1 MKNHANRPLMQVLVF
16 GVLTVGAL
24 SPARAELTN
33 VDPAVESVVRGDQAY
48 AFPAGYIR
56 KNQPFDG
63 LVNQVTGDNQ
73 VTGNRMISS
82 GTHMIY
88 VRLNSPQDVAIG
100 DLFTAY
106 RRYHKVFHP
115 VTREYMGELIH
126 QLGVIKIVE
135 IEGRL
140 ASARVVASY
149 DSIGPG
155 ENLMR
160 FSPPETT
167 PLGAQPVSQ
176 IGSDFNGMI
185 VDFLAN
191 RTLIGQRQM
200 VYLDRGRN
208 DGLRLGDRLEVFRTG
223 GGLPRR
229 ILGEVKIVGL
239 EETTATA
246 LVTKAVAP
254 LLMGDRVGKPK
265 QAPDATASND
275 LAPLPVT
282 EKEQVRQ
289 LVKKIDDLAKDSN
302 GQASLRL
309 EESGKRVVLSL
320 DELVDH
326 LYFDSGEASVKPEGQ
341 PILKKIADML
351 KEVGDRHIRVEGHA
365 DNQEIG
371 PTLKNRFPTNVEL
384 SRARAAGV
392 ARYLVQEAGLDPNHV
407 TTLGHGATQP
417 VAPNATEVGRQKNR
431 RVEIAFVTP
440 EAEVAPAEGPA
451 QTDGPQAAAPQVPML
466 NDQSLPSKDPA
477 GTTLSTVAT
486 PSLGD
491 SVPSAPSGPP
501 STSSQDSPSEP
512 TNRSETPGSEAG
524 ATDKTSALPA
534 ADDKPS
540 DRGTF

>member
-1 MKNHANRPLMQVLVF
+1 MKNHANRPLMQVLVC

-82 GTHMIY
+82 GTHMMY
-88 VRLNSPQDVAIG
+88 VRLNSPQDVGIG
-100 DLFTAY
+100 DLFTVY
-106 RRYHKVFHP
+106 RRYHRVFHP
-115 VTREYMGELIH
+115 VTRQYMGELIH

-176 IGSDFNGMI
+176 VGADFDGMI

-208 DGLRLGDRLEVFRTG
+208 DGLRLGDYLEVFRTG

-229 ILGEVKIVGL
+229 VLGEVKIVGL
-239 EETTATA
+239 EDETATA
-246 LVTKAVAP
+246 LVTRSVAP
-254 LLMGDRVGKPK
+254 LLMGDRLGRRK
-265 QAPDATASND
+265 QAPVAAAGQEVTA
-275 LAPLPVT
+275 LPLS

-289 LVKKIDDLAKDSN
+289 LAKKIDDLAKESN
-302 GQASLRL
+302 GRASVRL
-309 EESGKRVVLSL
+309 DESGKQVVLSL

-326 LYFDSGEASVKPEGQ
+326 LYFDSGEALVKPEGQ
-341 PILKKIADML
+341 PILKKIADIL
-351 KEVGDRHIRVEGHA
+351 KEGGDRRIRVEGHA

-371 PTLKNRFPTNVEL
+371 PTLKNRFPTNLEL
-384 SRARAAGV
+384 SQARAAGV
-392 ARYLVQEAGLDPNHV
+392 ARFLVQEAGLDANNV
-407 TTLGHGATQP
+407 TTFGYGATHP
-417 VAPNATEVGRQKNR
+417 VAPNATEAGRQKNR
-431 RVEIAFVTP
+431 RVEITFQTP
-440 EAEVAPAEGPA
+440 ETEAAPSEGPTP
-451 QTDGPQAAAPQVPML
+451 TDGPQAAAPQVPTL
-466 NDQSLPSKDPA
+466 NDQSVPSQAPG

-486 PSLGD
+486 PSLD
-491 SVPSAPSGPP
+491 NPAPSAPSGA
-501 STSSQDSPSEP
+501 SSASSQDSPGEAP
-512 TNRSETPGSEAG
+512 DRSEAPGSDTAS
-524 ATDKTSALPA
+524 TDKTSALPA
-534 ADDKPS
+534 ADDKPA

>member
-1 MKNHANRPLMQVLVF
+1 MKNHANHALMQVLVV
-16 GVLTVGAL
+16 GVLTANAL

-33 VDPAVESVVRGDQAY
+33 IDPAVESVVRGDQAY

-63 LVNQVTGDNQ
+63 LINQVTGDNQ

-82 GTHMIY
+82 GTHVVY
-88 VRLNSPQDVAIG
+88 VRLNNPQDVAIG
-100 DLFTAY
+100 DLFTVY

-115 VTREYMGELIH
+115 VTRQYMGELIH
-126 QLGVIKIVE
+126 QLGVIKILE
-135 IEGRL
+135 IEGKL

-149 DSIGPG
+149 DAIGPG
-155 ENLMR
+155 ENIMR
-160 FSPPETT
+160 FSPPEST

-176 IGSDFNGMI
+176 VGSDLDGLI

-208 DGLRLGDRLEVFRTG
+208 DGLRLGDYLEIFRTG

-229 ILGEVKIVGL
+229 VLGEVKIVGI
-239 EETTATA
+239 EEGTATA

-254 LLMGDRVGKPK
+254 LLMGDRVGKRK
-265 QAPDATASND
+265 QSSVAAAGND
-275 LAPLPVT
+275 PALLPVN
-282 EKEQVRQ
+282 EQEQVRQ

-326 LYFDSGEASVKPEGQ
+326 LYFDSGEATVKPEGQ
-341 PILKKIADML
+341 PILKKIADL
-351 KEVGDRHIRVEGHA
+351 VKEGGDRRIRVEGHA

-371 PTLKNRFPTNVEL
+371 PTLKNRFPTNLEL
-384 SRARAAGV
+384 SQARAAGV
-392 ARYLVQEAGLDPNHV
+392 ARFLVQEAGLDADNV
-407 TTLGHGATQP
+407 TTVGYGATNP
-417 VAPNATEVGRQKNR
+417 VAPNTTEAGRQKNR
-431 RVEIAFVTP
+431 RVEITFQTP
-440 EAEVAPAEGPA
+440 EAEAAPAQGTSQP
-451 QTDGPQAAAPQVPML
+451 DGPQAAAPQVPLL
-466 NDQSLPSKDPA
+466 NDQSVPSKDPG

-491 SVPSAPSGPP
+491 SVPSGTS
-501 STSSQDSPSEP
+501 STSSHDSLGEAQD
-512 TNRSETPGSEAG
+512 RSQAPGSDA
-524 ATDKTSALPA
+524 ASTDKTSALPA
-534 ADDKPS
+534 ADDKPA
-540 DRGTF
+540 DRGSL